1 MCPPQCPNCR
11 GRQFPPT
18 LVMDV
23 VLTTERRC
31 FSAFPMSK
39 SSSSRSCRRHNAWFR
54 PAQSQHIQTCTPK
67 YRHTQILKHIHT
79 KTQAHTDAQKQKRT
93 QILIDSHTCRHTD
106 PDTDAQIIHI
116 GSRDS
121 QTQSHSNTH
130 SGKDQHSLL
139 SPTWPCTASSL
150 ASCSEEK
157 LSSSSSE

>member
-31 FSAFPMSK
+31 FSAFPISK

-54 PAQSQHIQTCTPK
+54 PAQSQYIQTCTHK
-67 YRHTQILKHIHT
+67 YRHTQTLKHIHT
-79 KTQAHTDAQKQKRT
+79 KTQAH
-93 QILIDSHTCRHTD
+93 
-106 PDTDAQIIHI
+106 TDAQIIHI

-121 QTQSHSNTH
+121 QTQSHSNICTQARTSTH
-130 SGKDQHSLL
+130 SCLLPGPAQHHH
-139 SPTWPCTASSL
+139 WPPAPRKSFHPL
-150 ASCSEEK
+150 PPNSCLWNNLTEGEGGV
-157 LSSSSSE
+157 L